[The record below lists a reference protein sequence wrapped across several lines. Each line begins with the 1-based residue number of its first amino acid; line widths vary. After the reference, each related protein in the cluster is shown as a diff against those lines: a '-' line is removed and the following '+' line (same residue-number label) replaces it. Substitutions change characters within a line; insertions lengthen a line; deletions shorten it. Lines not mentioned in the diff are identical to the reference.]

1 MKTYIILKNLH
12 IHGYHGVAPQEQLVG
27 NDFVI
32 NLRLL
37 ADFSAAIQSDNVNDT
52 VSYAEVYEAVKEEM
66 KQPSKLLEHV
76 AGRMVERLFNSFPQ
90 VEEIELSLMKRNPPM
105 NADIETAGVEI
116 RESRARRN
124 VQK

>member
-1 MKTYIILKNLH
+1 
-12 IHGYHGVAPQEQLVG
+12 
-27 NDFVI
+27 
-32 NLRLL
+32 
-37 ADFSAAIQSDNVNDT
+37 
-52 VSYAEVYEAVKEEM
+52 M

-116 RESRARRN
+116 RESRASRN